1 MQIWYSYFRYTGRL
15 FLELALFV
23 AIILSQLYEKPRR
36 NKDWVVEESA

>member
-23 AIILSQLYEKPRR
+23 AIILS
-36 NKDWVVEESA
+36 NKDWIAEESA